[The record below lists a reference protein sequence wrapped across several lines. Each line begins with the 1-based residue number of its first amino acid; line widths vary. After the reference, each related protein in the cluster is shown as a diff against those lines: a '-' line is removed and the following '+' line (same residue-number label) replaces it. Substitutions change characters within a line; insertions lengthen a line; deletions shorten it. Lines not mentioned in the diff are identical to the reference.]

1 MAGADVGGRRSSCGE
16 RRTRRPRRRLARGG
30 LEYGDPGTRV
40 DHRAPDRP
48 SAVDRPG
55 RGHRRHRRSP
65 VRRGRDRSGRE
76 SGGVRRRRRRGAG
89 RDPTRGDAGRLAAH
103 PDPAARRTARRHGR
117 AQAAVV
123 RSADERDV
131 DGDGAPDGD
140 LGARARRRR
149 RARGHPPRH
158 RPTPLDS
165 PHRGQDKGFRVLRA
179 RAGRAGRSVPRRADA
194 HPTAPRGRGVPP
206 MRRNA

>member
-16 RRTRRPRRRLARGG
+16 RRTRCPRRRPARGG
-30 LEYGDPGTRV
+30 LEYGDPRTGV

-65 VRRGRDRSGRE
+65 VRRGGDRGGRE
-76 SGGVRRRRRRGAG
+76 SGGVRRRRRRGTG

-140 LGARARRRR
+140 LGARPRRRR
-149 RARGHPPRH
+149 RARGAPAPPPPDSGRSPTSGSGQGISRSPCTGWPH
-158 RPTPLDS
+158 RPI
-165 PHRGQDKGFRVLRA
+165 
-179 RAGRAGRSVPRRADA
+179 RSSSSCA